1 MPYSQLLFCLHK
13 ICIHIFSYTYTLRF
27 TNLSMHRTENEV
39 YPIVSLIYG
48 GVPVAKSSPQGPLPP
63 GPMLAYMA
71 KIPTPLKNIPI

>member
-1 MPYSQLLFCLHK
+1 
-13 ICIHIFSYTYTLRF
+13 
-27 TNLSMHRTENEV
+27 MHRTENEV